1 MTGAR
6 YVVTAIKA
14 FLGVLFAILV
24 LLQTFSLPGQFAHL
38 AAESPGQA
46 HLRWPLT
53 ALAVFWVC
61 CAQVVIVCTWK
72 LLTLVRDDRI
82 FDTRALVW
90 VDGILWAVGAGWSVF
105 LAVFLIVGFRAD
117 DPGLPLLL
125 FLLLVAGAVFGLV
138 VVVMRSLLRQATAL
152 RADMDAVI

>member
-1 MTGAR
+1 MTRAR
-6 YVVTAIKA
+6 RVVATTKA
-14 FLGVLFAILV
+14 FLAVLFAVLV
-24 LLQTFSLPGQFAHL
+24 VLQTFSLPGQFAHM
-38 AAESPGQA
+38 ADESPGQA

-53 ALAVFWVC
+53 ALAIFWVC

-72 LLTLVRDDRI
+72 LLTMVRYDRI
-82 FDTRALVW
+82 FDPRAMVW
-90 VDGILWAVGAGWSVF
+90 VDGILWTIGAGWSVF

-138 VVVMRSLLRQATAL
+138 IVVMRSLLRQATAL